1 MTPLQIE
8 SVTHEHVVCVV
19 IVDVL
24 RRHTRIS
31 LRGGANSGSRCR
43 RFCDQNFLAPELQIA
58 LSFIIELSIE
68 HQVRR
73 DPAALRRSPSGE
85 WP

>member
-1 MTPLQIE
+1 MGLTVGDE
-8 SVTHEHVVCVV
+8 GET
-19 IVDVL
+19 DA
-24 RRHTRIS
+24 RRRLS
-31 LRGGANSGSRCR
+31 SCAPPNFNLNAE
-43 RFCDQNFLAPELQIA
+43 DANFLAPELQIA